1 MSISLKDLIL
11 AVREKNLSKEDLEM
25 YRDQM
30 SMLFAEIQLEM
41 AEIEKL
47 EAMFPTENY
56 PTAVARKNAW
66 KQTPEGQRLIV
77 LKRYSIALKELL
89 NSLKS
94 RIYQLIF

>member
-1 MSISLKDLIL
+1 MQLRDLI
-11 AVREKNLSKEDLEM
+11 ASVKDRSLSKEQLES

-41 AEIEKL
+41 ADLEKL

-66 KQTPEGQRLIV
+66 KQTTEGQRLIV

>member
-1 MSISLKDLIL
+1 MTLNELIL
-11 AVREKNLSKEDLEM
+11 AVKEKNLTEEQLEA

-30 SMLFAEIQLEM
+30 SVLFAEIQLEM
-41 AEIEKL
+41 ADLEKL

-66 KQTPEGQRLIV
+66 KQTTEGQRLII

>member
-1 MSISLKDLIL
+1 MTLLELIK
-11 AVREKNLSKEDLEM
+11 AVKEKNLSKEDLEQ

-41 AEIEKL
+41 AELEKL

-66 KQTPEGQRLIV
+66 KQTTEGQRLIV